1 MNNYKNTISKIETS
15 KEFKNKLIE
24 TMNNRQSEINA
35 KENKKYVRK
44 SKVKKTITSI
54 VGILG
59 LLLSGGLVYAGVTG
73 NLKLGDTGIEFSQN
87 IKEYQEQENQ
97 KIEYKGNT
105 IELTSKVCDDGFVI
119 LQFDV
124 TLSDEQSKLAEETIG
139 LQYVSFNDEL
149 VNEYG
154 IEEPRLSGANYNLII
169 DGNKY
174 WLRGATDSQII
185 TNIENKNYT
194 VYQLWFLSDAEI
206 GNKEKFTITLDDV
219 RIMVGEQ
226 LINFNGKFDIELS
239 KTKTLENTITY
250 NLNNVAI
257 NYGRLT
263 ANIEK
268 IIESPMQTLIKIRR
282 TLDDVTSKNLITLS
296 ENDYIG
302 NLKYEIYDQN
312 GNQISEYD
320 LITKYVYYYKDG
332 TIKEIDDEEGIEYD
346 GFYKYDTEEY
356 IAIAQNEKVTNLE
369 IKVFEINEYNGIT
382 RNIGEYNIDL
392 TNGKTTTQNKN
403 EITEIDENAPITWN
417 IDTIE

>member
-154 IEEPRLSGANYNLII
+154 IEEPRLAGANYNLII

-312 GNQISEYD
+312 GNPISEYD

-369 IKVFEINEYNGIT
+369 IKVFEINEYNGVT

>member
-154 IEEPRLSGANYNLII
+154 IEEPRLAGANYNLII

-312 GNQISEYD
+312 GNPISEYD